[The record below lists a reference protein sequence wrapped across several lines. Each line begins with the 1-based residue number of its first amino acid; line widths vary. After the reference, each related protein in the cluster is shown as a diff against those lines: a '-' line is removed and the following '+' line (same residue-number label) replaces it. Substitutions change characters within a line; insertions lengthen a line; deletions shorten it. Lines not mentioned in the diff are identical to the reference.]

1 MEIWFVLSVALLI
14 VLIVLALV
22 TVLLWK
28 MFRVVQTSQIRL
40 ARSQASMQ
48 REYSRNS
55 EMLGKNLVTL
65 GKQYGE
71 IVAGQNRLV
80 SKAMSVS
87 ASGDPMTFQMIE
99 AMTPDSGYSD
109 PVEQFDPSDAG
120 EVERIAARKPDER
133 EDLNGLEADILA
145 SLPEFGIDPAQFQ

>member
-1 MEIWFVLSVALLI
+1 LEIWFVLSVALLI
-14 VLIVLALV
+14 VLIVLALA

-28 MFRVVQTSQIRL
+28 MFRVVQTNQIRL

-48 REYSRNS
+48 KEYSRNS
-55 EMLGKNLVTL
+55 EMLGSNLVTL
-65 GKQYGE
+65 GKQYGK
-71 IVAGQNRLV
+71 IVESQQRLV
-80 SKAMSVS
+80 SKAMSIS
-87 ASGDPMTFQMIE
+87 ASGDPMTFQMVE

-109 PVEQFDPSDAG
+109 PVEHFDPSDAG

-133 EDLNGLEADILA
+133 DDLNGLEADILA